1 MHATTPAAPI
11 SYLFV
16 PATRPE
22 RFDKALAAGADR
34 VIIDLEDAVAPADKD
49 LARDALA
56 NWLAA
61 GQPVAVRINSSDT
74 EWFARDLALC
84 GQANVAEVIL
94 PKAAEVADVKRVVQ
108 AGAKAVMLLIESA
121 QGIAH
126 LNALAACEKVTRL
139 IFGTIDFCVDMGI
152 ENDDRELDY
161 FRSQL
166 VLASK
171 LAGLDAPVDGVTT
184 AIDDAAVLSADILRG
199 KRFGFGAKL
208 CIHPKQVAP
217 VNATYLPQADEIA
230 WARRVMDAAGAA
242 DGAAVQVDGK
252 MVDKP
257 VLIRAQRILS
267 VAQRAG

>member
-1 MHATTPAAPI
+1 MPTESAAPI

-22 RFDKALAAGADR
+22 RFDKALSAGADR

-49 LARDALA
+49 SARDALA
-56 NWLAA
+56 DWLNT
-61 GQPVAVRINSSDT
+61 GKPVAVRINSADT
-74 EWFARDLALC
+74 EWFAHDLVLC
-84 GQANVAEVIL
+84 GHANVAEVIV
-94 PKAAEVADVKRVVQ
+94 PKAGDVADVKRVTA
-108 AGAKAVMLLIESA
+108 AGAKAVKLLIESA

-126 LNALAACEKVTRL
+126 LHALAECDKVSRL

-152 ENDDRELDY
+152 ESDDRELDY

-171 LAGLDAPVDGVTT
+171 LAGLAAPVDGVTT
-184 AIDDAAVLSADILRG
+184 AIDDAAVLTADILRG

-208 CIHPKQVAP
+208 CIHPKQVAT
-217 VNATYLPQADEIA
+217 VNATYLPQPDEIA
-230 WARRVMDAAGAA
+230 WATRVIEAAGAA

-257 VLIRAQRILS
+257 VLIKAERILS
-267 VAQRAG
+267 LARRAS